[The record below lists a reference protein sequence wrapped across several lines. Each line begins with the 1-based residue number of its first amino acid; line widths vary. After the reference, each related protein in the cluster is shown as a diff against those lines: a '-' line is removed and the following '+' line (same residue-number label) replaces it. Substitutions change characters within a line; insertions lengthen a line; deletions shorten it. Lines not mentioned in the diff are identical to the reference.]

1 MLLAE
6 ALRERADAQRQI
18 GALRDRIA
26 DAARYTEGEAP
37 AEDAAELLAEAEA
50 VVDRLAELLLAIN
63 RTNLEATLADGR
75 TVTAALAERD
85 ALRSRFGLLKA
96 AADAAAGGRRDMF
109 RLGRQE
115 LRTFAALDVTALR
128 GRADDVARQIRQLDL
143 AIEQV
148 NFTTEVDDDV

>member
-18 GALRDRIA
+18 SALRDRIA
-26 DAARYTEGEAP
+26 DAARYTEGEDP
-37 AEDAAELLAEAEA
+37 AEDAAALLAEAEA
-50 VVDRLAELLLAIN
+50 VVDRLAELLLVIN
-63 RTNLEATLADGR
+63 RTNLETTLADGR

-85 ALRSRFGLLKA
+85 ALRTRFGLLKA
-96 AADAAAGGRRDMF
+96 TADAAAGGRGVSRF
-109 RLGRQE
+109 GRQE

-128 GRADDVARQIRQLDL
+128 GRADDVARQIRELDL

-148 NFTTEVDDDV
+148 NFTTEVGDV

>member
-18 GALRDRIA
+18 SALRERVSA
-26 DAARYTEGEAP
+26 AARYTEGEDP
-37 AEDAAELLAEAEA
+37 AEDAAALLTEAEA
-50 VVDRLAELLLAIN
+50 VVDRLAELLLVIN
-63 RTNLEATLADGR
+63 RTNLEATLTDGR
-75 TVTAALAERD
+75 TVTAALADRD
-85 ALRSRFGLLKA
+85 ALRTRFGLLKQ
-96 AADAAAGGRRDMF
+96 AADAAAGGRREPF

-128 GRADDVARQIRQLDL
+128 GRADDVARQIRELDL

-148 NFTTEVDDDV
+148 NFTTEVGDV